1 MNYKLY
7 VIFIVLYIVLD
18 MIWLQGGRTLHLA
31 AYNKVTGQNVDKIK
45 IDMVAGFIFYL
56 IAPLAYFVYI
66 KPLAKG
72 DPKQSFY
79 LGSLM
84 GLLLYGTYDL
94 TSKAIYS
101 DRYEWSYACKDILW
115 GTVLFG
121 VLSYIMNK
129 IEA

>member
-7 VIFIVLYIVLD
+7 ALFIVLYLVLD
-18 MIWLQGGRTLHLA
+18 MIWLQGGRKLHLA
-31 AYNKVTGQNVDKIK
+31 AFNKVTGQNVDNIK

-72 DPKQSFY
+72 DPKQAFM

-101 DRYEWSYACKDILW
+101 DRYEWSYAIKDILW
-115 GTVLFG
+115 GTLLFG
-121 VLSYIMNK
+121 VLSYIVTR

>member
-1 MNYKLY
+1 MKFKSY
-7 VIFIVLYIVLD
+7 VIFLVLYIVLD
-18 MIWLQGGRTLHLA
+18 MIWLQGGRRLHVA
-31 AYNKVTGQNVDKIK
+31 AYNQVTGQQVNKIK
-45 IDMVAGFIFYL
+45 IDMVAGSVFYL
-56 IAPLAYFVYI
+56 IAPLAYFVFV

-72 DPKQSFY
+72 DAKRSFY

-94 TSKAIYS
+94 TSKAIYN
-101 DRYEWSYACKDILW
+101 DRYQWSYALKDILW